1 MDIASLIFQ
10 MCPVS
15 MLHHLFSTRFWNS
28 AENRVVPI
36 LPKFPF
42 IQGRLTEGRVNKHSY
57 LGKGCGGRG
66 LGGLRKGNRTGSIN
80 EGRVVGGG
88 LSGDI

>member
-57 LGKGCGGRG
+57 LGKGCGG
-66 LGGLRKGNRTGSIN
+66 TWP
-80 EGRVVGGG
+80 GRVEEGEQ
-88 LSGDI
+88 DREHQ